1 MADPKGFT
9 LFVNVGAS
17 EARRRVKGF
26 GHGVRKVA
34 AAGRGQAVITHTAYG
49 KNLTELQA
57 KFADVGFSGSET
69 DLGEPVG
76 NLKNIGPTT
85 AAMLR
90 GVGIA
95 TVADLERLGPIA
107 AYRLLKRADPRAP
120 LALLWAL
127 AAALKD
133 LDQRELPE
141 AVRERLTAEFKHTP

>member
-1 MADPKGFT
+1 MAEPKGFK

-26 GHGVRKVA
+26 GHGVRKISS
-34 AAGRGQAVITHTAYG
+34 AGKNQAVITHTAYG
-49 KNLTELQA
+49 KNLAELQA

-85 AAMLR
+85 SALLR
-90 GVGIA
+90 SVGIK
-95 TVADLERLGPIA
+95 TVADLERLGPVA
-107 AYRLLKRADPRAP
+107 AYRLVKRSESHAP
-120 LALLWAL
+120 LVLLWSL

-133 LDQRELPE
+133 LDRDELPE
-141 AVRERLTAEFKHTP
+141 AVKERLLAELHAE